1 MKERSFLEKYHA
13 HLTAVERR
21 ALLTVDT
28 YCIEIARFLE
38 WLDVEKLPAQDADT
52 LVLARYL
59 DARKT
64 KDRLDGRSIA
74 KAVSAL
80 RSFFQFLIDSEGLRK
95 DNPAVVLERPRSK
108 NRLPQVHSRELVEEM
123 LAAVDISTPL
133 GIRDRA
139 LFELIYSAGLRVS
152 EAVALNVGDIFLSE
166 GIARV
171 TGKGDKER
179 LVVFGAEAEQWLKRY
194 LGESRPGLVRS
205 RRVPALFLGRGGR
218 RLSRKGIW
226 KNYAALTAQLGMSSR
241 LHSLRHSFATEL
253 LAGGADLRSVQE
265 LLGHVD
271 LATTQIYTHVDNS
284 MLRENHSRYL
294 PKLKAFQ
301 QDGPGLKQ
309 KGRT

>member
-1 MKERSFLEKYHA
+1 VKERTSLEKYHT

-21 ALLTVDT
+21 AHSTVDT
-28 YCIEIARFLE
+28 YCIEIARFLG
-38 WLDVEKLPAQDADT
+38 WLDEEKLSVGDAGA
-52 LVLARYL
+52 LVLSHYL
-59 DARKT
+59 DVRKT
-64 KDRLDGRSIA
+64 RDHLDGRSIA

-80 RSFFQFLIDSEGLRK
+80 RSFYQFLIDTEALRK
-95 DNPAVVLERPRSK
+95 DNPAASLERPRAK

-123 LAAVDISTPL
+123 LDSVDISTPL

-152 EAVALNVGDIFLSE
+152 EAVTLNVSDIFLSE

-179 LVVFGAEAEQWLKRY
+179 LVVFGAEAELWLKRY
-194 LGESRPGLVRS
+194 LSESRPNLIRS
-205 RRVPALFLGRGGR
+205 RRISALFISRNGR

-226 KNYAALTAQLGMSSR
+226 RNYAALTAQLGMSSR

-271 LATTQIYTHVDNS
+271 LSTTQIYTHVDNS
-284 MLRENHSRYL
+284 MLRENHNRYL
-294 PKLKAFQ
+294 PKLKTFR
-301 QDGPGLKQ
+301 QDGNSLK
-309 KGRT
+309 

>member
-1 MKERSFLEKYHA
+1 VKERSFLEKYHA

-21 ALLTVDT
+21 AHLTVDT

-38 WLDVEKLPAQDADT
+38 WLEAEKLPVEHADS
-52 LVLARYL
+52 LVLTRYL
-59 DARKT
+59 DVRKT
-64 KDRLDGRSIA
+64 RDRLDGRSVA

-80 RSFFQFLIDSEGLRK
+80 RSFFQFLIDSEALRK
-95 DNPAVVLERPRSK
+95 DNPASVLERPRSK
-108 NRLPQVHSRELVEEM
+108 NRLPQVHSRETVEEM

-133 GIRDRA
+133 GIRDRT

-152 EAVALNVGDIFLSE
+152 EAVALNVGDIFFSE

-179 LVVFGAEAEQWLKRY
+179 LVVFGGEAGQWLKRY
-194 LGESRPGLVRS
+194 LGESRPALVRS
-205 RRVPALFLGRGGR
+205 RRISALFINRSGR

-271 LATTQIYTHVDNS
+271 LSTTQIYTHVDNS
-284 MLRENHSRYL
+284 MLRENHRRYL
-294 PKLKAFQ
+294 PKLKTFR
-301 QDGPGLKQ
+301 QDGAGL
-309 KGRT
+309 T

>member
-1 MKERSFLEKYHA
+1 
-13 HLTAVERR
+13 VERR
-21 ALLTVDT
+21 AHLTVGT
-28 YCIEIARFLE
+28 YCSEIAHFLE
-38 WLDVEKLPAQDADT
+38 WLATEKLRAEKADQ
-52 LVLARYL
+52 LALSRYL
-59 DARKT
+59 DFRKT
-64 KDRLDGRSIA
+64 RDRLDGRSIA

-80 RSFFQFLIDSEGLRK
+80 RSFYQFLIDAEGLRK
-95 DNPAVVLERPRSK
+95 DNPAAILESPRAK
-108 NRLPQVHSRELVEEM
+108 NRLPMVHSRELVEEM
-123 LAAVDISTPL
+123 LASVDLSTPL

-152 EAVALNVGDIFLSE
+152 EAVTLNVADIFLAE

-194 LGESRPGLVRS
+194 LSESRPQLIRT
-205 RRVPALFLGRGGR
+205 RRISALFIGRSGK

-241 LHSLRHSFATEL
+241 IHSLRHSFATEL

-271 LATTQIYTHVDNS
+271 LSTTQIYTHVNNS
-284 MLRENHSRYL
+284 MLRENHNRYL
-294 PKLKAFQ
+294 PKLKVFHPE
-301 QDGPGLKQ
+301 GGNPEERGK
-309 KGRT
+309 

>member
-1 MKERSFLEKYHA
+1 VKERTLLEKYHT
-13 HLTAVERR
+13 HLVAVERR
-21 ALLTVDT
+21 AHLTVET

-38 WLDVEKLPAQDADT
+38 WLATEKLRAEDAEP
-52 LVLARYL
+52 LILSQYL
-59 DARKT
+59 DFRKT
-64 KDRLDGRSIA
+64 RDSLDGRSIA

-80 RSFFQFLIDSEGLRK
+80 RSFYQFLIDAEGLRK
-95 DNPAVVLERPRSK
+95 DNPAAILESPRAK

-139 LFELIYSAGLRVS
+139 LLELIYSSGLRVS
-152 EAVALNVGDIFLSE
+152 EAVTLNVSDIFLAE

-179 LVVFGAEAEQWLKRY
+179 LVVFGAVAEQWLKRY
-194 LGESRPGLVRS
+194 LRESRPQLVRS
-205 RRVPALFLGRGGR
+205 RRVQALFVGRSGK

-226 KNYAALTAQLGMSSR
+226 KNYAALTGRLGMSSR
-241 LHSLRHSFATEL
+241 LHTLRHSFATEL

-265 LLGHVD
+265 LLGHAD
-271 LATTQIYTHVDNS
+271 LSTTQIYTHVNDS

-294 PKLKAFQ
+294 PKLKLIR
-301 QDGPGLKQ
+301 PEENN
-309 KGRT
+309 

>member
-1 MKERSFLEKYHA
+1 VKERTFLEKYHA
-13 HLTAVERR
+13 HLAAVERR
-21 ALLTVDT
+21 ARSTVDT

-38 WLDVEKLPAQDADT
+38 WLETEKLSAEDAGA
-52 LVLARYL
+52 LVLSQYL
-59 DARKT
+59 DVRKT
-64 KDRLDGRSIA
+64 RDNLDGRSIA

-80 RSFFQFLIDSEGLRK
+80 RSFYQFLIDAEGLRK
-95 DNPAVVLERPRSK
+95 DNPAVVLERPRAK
-108 NRLPQVHSRELVEEM
+108 NRLPQVHSRELIEEM

-152 EAVALNVGDIFLSE
+152 EAVTLNVSDIFLSE

-179 LVVFGAEAEQWLKRY
+179 LVVFGAEAELWLKRY
-194 LGESRPGLVRS
+194 LSEGRPSLVRY
-205 RRVPALFLGRGGR
+205 RRISALFIGRGGR

-271 LATTQIYTHVDNS
+271 LSTTQIYTHVDNS

-294 PKLKAFQ
+294 PKLKTFR
-301 QDGPGLKQ
+301 QDGNSLG
-309 KGRT
+309 

>member
-1 MKERSFLEKYHA
+1 MKERTFLEKYHA
-13 HLTAVERR
+13 HLTTVERR
-21 ALLTVDT
+21 ARLTVDT
-28 YCIEIARFLE
+28 YCVEIARFLE
-38 WLDVEKLPAQDADT
+38 WLEAEKLPVENAET
-52 LVLARYL
+52 LVLSRYL
-59 DARKT
+59 DVRKT
-64 KDRLDGRSIA
+64 RDRLDGRSIA

-80 RSFFQFLIDSEGLRK
+80 RSFYQFLIDAEALRK
-95 DNPAVVLERPRSK
+95 DNPAVVLERPRAKS
-108 NRLPQVHSRELVEEM
+108 RLPQVHSRELVEEM

-152 EAVALNVGDIFLSE
+152 EAVTLNVSDIFLSE

-171 TGKGDKER
+171 IGKGAKER
-179 LVVFGAEAEQWLKRY
+179 LVIFGAEAEQWLKRY
-194 LGESRPGLVRS
+194 LSESRPNLVRS
-205 RRVPALFLGRGGR
+205 RRVSALFIGRGGR

-271 LATTQIYTHVDNS
+271 LSTTQIYTHVDNS
-284 MLRENHSRYL
+284 MLRENHNRYL
-294 PKLKAFQ
+294 PKLKTFR
-301 QDGPGLKQ
+301 QDGNTL
-309 KGRT
+309 R